1 MSHDRVLIFGATSA
15 IAQATARRLAQP
27 NVRFHLVA
35 RDAAKL
41 EAVRADLATRGCAAV
56 SVAVADLDDL
66 ERHAS
71 LIDAAHHALGGIDA
85 AIVAQGTLSDQAACE
100 ADFARTAAEMRTNF
114 IAPASLLAELAN
126 RFAARG
132 SGTLVGISSV
142 AGDRARRSNYV
153 YGTAKGALSL
163 FLAGLRARLRDRGV
177 RVITVKPGFVDTP
190 MTARFRKGILWA
202 SPDRIARGI
211 VRAMESGGGEVYL
224 PWFWRPIMFVIRHL
238 PEAIFVR
245 LKV

>member
-15 IAQATARRLAQP
+15 IAQATARRLARP
-27 NVRFHLVA
+27 GVRFHLVA

-41 EAVRADLATRGCAAV
+41 EAVRADLVARGCGAV

-66 ERHAS
+66 ERHAG
-71 LIDAAHHALGGIDA
+71 LVEEADRALDGIDA

-100 ADFARTAAEMRTNF
+100 ADFARAAAEMRTNF

-163 FLAGLRARLRDRGV
+163 FLAGLRARLREKGV

-190 MTARFRKGILWA
+190 MTARFPKGILWA

-211 VRAMESGGGEVYL
+211 VRAMERGSGEVYL
-224 PWFWRPIMFVIRHL
+224 PWFWRPIMFVLRHV
-238 PEAIFVR
+238 PEPIFVR
-245 LKV
+245 LRV